1 MSPESDEG
9 IKTMANAILAA
20 ASKTVMILSAV
31 AVVFTVIL
39 FLAIPDIL
47 IGAFVDPDDPRRAE
61 ILTIGAALLAVAAL
75 FQAVDAAQVMAL
87 GMLRG
92 VQDTKVPMWMAAF
105 SYWLVGVPTSYFLGF
120 TAGMGGVGI
129 WLGLS
134 GGLAVAGILL
144 QYRFWTRHVGNVTR
158 PA

>member
-1 MSPESDEG
+1 M
-9 IKTMANAILAA
+9 
-20 ASKTVMILSAV
+20 
-31 AVVFTVIL
+31 FTVVL
-39 FLAIPDIL
+39 FLAVPEVL
-47 IGAFVDPDDPRRAE
+47 IGAFVDPDDSRRAA

-105 SYWLVGVPTSYFLGF
+105 SYWLVGVPTSYLLGF
-120 TAGMGGVGI
+120 TVGLGGVGV

-134 GGLAVAGILL
+134 VGLGFAGVLL
-144 QYRFWTRHVGNVTR
+144 QYRYWTRHVANVTS